1 MRKSFVQVG
10 CNSRKKLTFIIF
22 KHTHFQSL
30 QHYQARIDGRRCDA
44 RHGNPSRQLVRARTA
59 VAARRRCRA
68 H

>member
-1 MRKSFVQVG
+1 MRKSWF
-10 CNSRKKLTFIIF
+10 KLVVTVERNKHIVF